1 MGAVEQCCSN
11 AAGLWLQVREEGKR
25 GEKCEVASV
34 SEESLDITITSAETD
49 SRVQGHSEAVDEE
62 AEARDVEE
70 QRTATSDGRGEPG
83 VDQSTGFEQSE
94 GDVAVESSD
103 GATIH
108 STDTGR
114 AAVDTGSGVSEGIGC
129 GSSENSTVQTVGGKY
144 PEEDPAVEHDRDEE
158 PASNAV
164 ERDGENPAIDPPST
178 VEADPDCRR
187 GVSGCAAFLGRAA
200 VDDQETEDA
209 PHRSDTGSHTA
220 AVVDKSHR
228 AVQLSNKLM
237 FALD

>member
-1 MGAVEQCCSN
+1 MSVLEQCCAN

-49 SRVQGHSEAVDEE
+49 SRVQGHSEA
-62 AEARDVEE
+62 RDVEE
-70 QRTATSDGRGEPG
+70 QRTATSNGRGEPG

-114 AAVDTGSGVSEGIGC
+114 AAVDTGSGVSEDIGC
-129 GSSENSTVQTVGGKY
+129 GSSENSTVQTVEGGKC
-144 PEEDPAVEHDRDEE
+144 PEEGPAVEHDRHEE
-158 PASNAV
+158 PASSAA
-164 ERDGENPAIDPPST
+164 ERDGEDPAIDPPST
-178 VEADPDCRR
+178 VEAGPDSRR
-187 GVSGCAAFLGRAA
+187 GMSGHAASPGRAA
-200 VDDQETEDA
+200 VDDQGEEGT
-209 PHRSDTGSHTA
+209 PNWSDTGSHTA

>member
-1 MGAVEQCCSN
+1 MGLREVSRDTRREN
-11 AAGLWLQVREEGKR
+11 TLGLGDHIWKQSRLVRGERGRVGEEGKR

-144 PEEDPAVEHDRDEE
+144 PIWKRF
-158 PASNAV
+158 
-164 ERDGENPAIDPPST
+164 I
-178 VEADPDCRR
+178 
-187 GVSGCAAFLGRAA
+187 
-200 VDDQETEDA
+200 
-209 PHRSDTGSHTA
+209 RS
-220 AVVDKSHR
+220 
-228 AVQLSNKLM
+228 
-237 FALD
+237 

>member
-11 AAGLWLQVREEGKR
+11 AAGLWLQVQEEGKR

-34 SEESLDITITSAETD
+34 SEESLDITITSVETD
-49 SRVQGHSEAVDEE
+49 SRVQGHSEAIDE
-62 AEARDVEE
+62 AVEARDVEE

-83 VDQSTGFEQSE
+83 VDKSTGFEQSE
-94 GDVAVESSD
+94 GDVVVESSD

-108 STDTGR
+108 STNTGR

-129 GSSENSTVQTVGGKY
+129 RSSENSTVQTVR
-144 PEEDPAVEHDRDEE
+144 EEGPAVEHDRHEE
-158 PASNAV
+158 PASNAA
-164 ERDGENPAIDPPST
+164 ERDGENTAIDPPST
-178 VEADPDCRR
+178 AEAGPDSRR
-187 GVSGCAAFLGRAA
+187 GMSGHAASPGRAA
-200 VDDQETEDA
+200 VDGQGAEGT

>member
-1 MGAVEQCCSN
+1 M
-11 AAGLWLQVREEGKR
+11 QVREEGKK

-49 SRVQGHSEAVDEE
+49 SRVQGHSEA
-62 AEARDVEE
+62 RDVEE
-70 QRTATSDGRGEPG
+70 QRTATSNGRGEPG

-94 GDVAVESSD
+94 DVAVQSSD

-114 AAVDTGSGVSEGIGC
+114 AAVDTGSGVSEDIGC
-129 GSSENSTVQTVGGKY
+129 GSSENSTVQTVEGKC
-144 PEEDPAVEHDRDEE
+144 PEEGPAVEHDRHEE
-158 PASNAV
+158 PASNAA
-164 ERDGENPAIDPPST
+164 ERNGKNPAIDPPST
-178 VEADPDCRR
+178 VEADPDSRR
-187 GVSGCAAFLGRAA
+187 GVSGCIPSPGRAA
-200 VDDQETEDA
+200 VDDQGAEGT
-209 PHRSDTGSHTA
+209 PHRSDTGSHSA

-228 AVQLSNKLM
+228 TVQLSNKLM

>member
-1 MGAVEQCCSN
+1 M
-11 AAGLWLQVREEGKR
+11 QVREEGKK

-62 AEARDVEE
+62 AEAGDVEE

-83 VDQSTGFEQSE
+83 VDKSTGFEQSE
-94 GDVAVESSD
+94 GDVVVESSD

-114 AAVDTGSGVSEGIGC
+114 AAVDTGSGVGEDIGC
-129 GSSENSTVQTVGGKY
+129 GSSENSTVQTVGGGKC
-144 PEEDPAVEHDRDEE
+144 PEEDPAVEHDRHEE
-158 PASNAV
+158 PASNAA
-164 ERDGENPAIDPPST
+164 EHDGENPVIDPPST
-178 VEADPDCRR
+178 AESGPDSRR
-187 GVSGCAAFLGRAA
+187 GVSGHAASPGRTS
-200 VDDQETEDA
+200 VDDQGEEGT